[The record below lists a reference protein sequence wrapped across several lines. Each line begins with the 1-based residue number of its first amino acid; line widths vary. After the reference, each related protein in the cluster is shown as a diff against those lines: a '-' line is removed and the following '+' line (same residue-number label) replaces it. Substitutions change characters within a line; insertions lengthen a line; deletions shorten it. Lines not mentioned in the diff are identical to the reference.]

1 MSGKFRLRI
10 LWETQCYQVGQRS
23 LTSLGLLGPHG
34 EGATFAAT
42 TRGLAGRT
50 EGEERLLRKGV

>member
-1 MSGKFRLRI
+1 MCLIALLEI
-10 LWETQCYQVGQRS
+10 LDVTIQASEN